1 MLECQRGLWHGAQ
14 MTVRAELTPPILILS
29 LDRPKANAFDQAQL
43 DALASAVEEAEA
55 VDGARALVIRATG
68 ERAFCAGAD
77 LTGVGPFAEPGGFAR
92 WTALAHATL
101 DRIAGFPVPVIA
113 ALQRPA
119 VGGGF
124 ELALACHL
132 RVMGRDA
139 HLSLPEIHR
148 GYLPSWAGL
157 ERLVPLVGLGLAADL
172 VLTGRRVGA
181 DEALAR
187 GLVHRVADDADAAAL
202 ELAETLAK
210 LPPLA
215 VRAAMGQ
222 LTGVGSGD
230 GRDVLRAR
238 EVADLERLV
247 RTEDTVEGVLAFLEK
262 RAPEFKGR

>member
-1 MLECQRGLWHGAQ
+1 

-55 VDGARALVIRATG
+55 VDGARALVIRATQ
-68 ERAFCAGAD
+68 ETRTARAPS
-77 LTGVGPFAEPGGFAR
+77 TGVRPFRWAR
-92 WTALAHATL
+92 RIRALDGLAHATL

-172 VLTGRRVGA
+172 VLTGRRVRRTKRWREGWSTQ
-181 DEALAR
+181 
-187 GLVHRVADDADAAAL
+187 VADGHRAPLRAGAGQGRSR
-202 ELAETLAK
+202 K

-222 LTGVGSGD
+222 LKGASGAATVET
-230 GRDVLRAR
+230 RCARAR
-238 EVADLERLV
+238 SP
-247 RTEDTVEGVLAFLEK
+247 TSSG
-262 RAPEFKGR
+262 